1 MFHSLA
7 KVLAIGLLF
16 LAAPLFADTW
26 TDPATG
32 TQWEYSLSNSG
43 EATIGKASNAAGS
56 LTIPST
62 INGHRVTAIGIEAF
76 QGCTNLTSVNI
87 PDSATIIGDSAFL
100 GCTSLISVTIPDSV
114 TEIGSFTFLG
124 CTSLTSLT
132 IPDSVTGIGV
142 GAFSGCTSLTTVTIP
157 DSVTEIGGQA
167 FEGCGAVFVEKW
179 NTAYMSTSEGI
190 LMSADGR
197 ELLHVPASTVTY
209 RIPDSVTTIGGG
221 AFSGC
226 TSLTAVTIPAS
237 VTEIWPNA
245 FSGCTSLT
253 SITIPESVTTI
264 GDFSFSDCSN
274 LRHAYL
280 LNKTCKIAPNAFE
293 GSPTEIV
300 LGPPPEE
307 PVPEEMSPSLFWVY
321 VGVGILAVVGVVF
334 LGIWWR
340 KRKARARQ

>member
-1 MFHSLA
+1 M
-7 KVLAIGLLF
+7 
-16 LAAPLFADTW
+16 
-26 TDPATG
+26 
-32 TQWEYSLSNSG
+32 
-43 EATIGKASNAAGS
+43 
-56 LTIPST
+56 
-62 INGHRVTAIGIEAF
+62 
-76 QGCTNLTSVNI
+76 NI

-100 GCTSLISVTIPDSV
+100 GCTSLIS
-114 TEIGSFTFLG
+114 
-124 CTSLTSLT
+124 
-132 IPDSVTGIGV
+132 
-142 GAFSGCTSLTTVTIP
+142 VTIP

-226 TSLTAVTIPAS
+226 TSLTSVTIPDSVTVIRDYAFAGCGAVFVEKWNTAYKSTSEGILMSANGRELLHVPASTVAYTIPAS
-237 VTEIWPNA
+237 VTGIGVGAFSGCTSLTTVTIPDSVTEIGDVAFEGCTSLTAVTIPDSVTAIGWGA

-300 LGPPPEE
+300 FGPPPEE

>member
-62 INGHRVTAIGIEAF
+62 INGHRVTAIGW
-76 QGCTNLTSVNI
+76 G
-87 PDSATIIGDSAFL
+87 
-100 GCTSLISVTIPDSV
+100 
-114 TEIGSFTFLG
+114 
-124 CTSLTSLT
+124 
-132 IPDSVTGIGV
+132 
-142 GAFSGCTSLTTVTIP
+142 
-157 DSVTEIGGQA
+157 
-167 FEGCGAVFVEKW
+167 
-179 NTAYMSTSEGI
+179 
-190 LMSADGR
+190 
-197 ELLHVPASTVTY
+197 
-209 RIPDSVTTIGGG
+209 
-221 AFSGC
+221 
-226 TSLTAVTIPAS
+226 
-237 VTEIWPNA
+237 A

-293 GSPTEIV
+293 GSPTKIV
-300 LGPPPEE
+300 FGPPPEE

>member
-1 MFHSLA
+1 MCYSLLALPKRLVRSLA

-16 LAAPLFADTW
+16 LAAPLLAETW

-132 IPDSVTGIGV
+132 IPDSVTE
-142 GAFSGCTSLTTVTIP
+142 SG
-157 DSVTEIGGQA
+157 
-167 FEGCGAVFVEKW
+167 
-179 NTAYMSTSEGI
+179 
-190 LMSADGR
+190 SAR
-197 ELLHVPASTVTY
+197 F
-209 RIPDSVTTIGGG
+209 R
-221 AFSGC
+221 
-226 TSLTAVTIPAS
+226 
-237 VTEIWPNA
+237 
-245 FSGCTSLT
+245 
-253 SITIPESVTTI
+253 
-264 GDFSFSDCSN
+264 
-274 LRHAYL
+274 
-280 LNKTCKIAPNAFE
+280 
-293 GSPTEIV
+293 
-300 LGPPPEE
+300 
-307 PVPEEMSPSLFWVY
+307 
-321 VGVGILAVVGVVF
+321 VV
-334 LGIWWR
+334 
-340 KRKARARQ
+340 RA

>member
-62 INGHRVTAIGIEAF
+62 INGHSVTAIGDEAF
-76 QGCTNLTSVNI
+76 RGCSSLT
-87 PDSATIIGDSAFL
+87 
-100 GCTSLISVTIPDSV
+100 SVTIPNSV
-114 TEIGSFTFLG
+114 TELG
-124 CTSLTSLT
+124 H
-132 IPDSVTGIGV
+132 D
-142 GAFSGCTSLTTVTIP
+142 AFSGCTSLT
-157 DSVTEIGGQA
+157 SV
-167 FEGCGAVFVEKW
+167 V
-179 NTAYMSTSEGI
+179 
-190 LMSADGR
+190 
-197 ELLHVPASTVTY
+197 
-209 RIPDSVTTIGGG
+209 IPDSVTTIGYD
-221 AFSGC
+221 
-226 TSLTAVTIPAS
+226 
-237 VTEIWPNA
+237 A

-300 LGPPPEE
+300 FGPPPEE

>member
-87 PDSATIIGDSAFL
+87 PA
-100 GCTSLISVTIPDSV
+100 
-114 TEIGSFTFLG
+114 
-124 CTSLTSLT
+124 
-132 IPDSVTGIGV
+132 SVTGIGV

-157 DSVTEIGGQA
+157 DSVTEIGDVA
-167 FEGCGAVFVEKW
+167 FE
-179 NTAYMSTSEGI
+179 
-190 LMSADGR
+190 
-197 ELLHVPASTVTY
+197 
-209 RIPDSVTTIGGG
+209 
-221 AFSGC
+221 GC

-237 VTEIWPNA
+237 VTEIWPNAFSGCTSLTAVTIPDSVTAIGWGA

-300 LGPPPEE
+300 FGPPPEE
-307 PVPEEMSPSLFWVY
+307 SAEMSPYLFWIY
-321 VGVGILAVVGVVF
+321 VEAGILAVVGVVL
-334 LGIWWR
+334 LGIWRWR
-340 KRKARARQ
+340 KRKARARLD